1 MHIAKSCHMALFK
14 CKNCKSSF
22 PIHETECAYCGYK
35 RSQLGLVLIVGLA
48 LVMLIIL
55 FDQYLKIPTPLM

>member
-1 MHIAKSCHMALFK
+1 M
-14 CKNCKSSF
+14 
-22 PIHETECAYCGYK
+22 HETECAYCGYK

-55 FDQYLKIPTPLM
+55 FDQYLKTPTPLM

>member
-1 MHIAKSCHMALFK
+1 MY
-14 CKNCKSSF
+14 
-22 PIHETECAYCGYK
+22 ETECAYCGYK

-55 FDQYLKIPTPLM
+55 FDQYLKTATPLM